1 MIGPPPI
8 PKNEDKTPKNKPTIK
23 ENIGFLKFFV
33 FIFAFFSVYTKTAP
47 VRITIIIFCTS
58 PTNASF
64 PAAFL
69 TISKTCFPAIPPTA
83 PPIASISVL
92 KSSFKSFLLLRRET
106 IVIVRTVVPL
116 KKLIWEV
123 VRGKEASITGLIRT
137 PPPIP
142 LIDPTIVATNTTIE
156 KTNIN
161 MTAPYIYL

>member
-1 MIGPPPI
+1 M
-8 PKNEDKTPKNKPTIK
+8 
-23 ENIGFLKFFV
+23 
-33 FIFAFFSVYTKTAP
+33 
-47 VRITIIIFCTS
+47 
-58 PTNASF
+58 
-64 PAAFL
+64 
-69 TISKTCFPAIPPTA
+69 
-83 PPIASISVL
+83 
-92 KSSFKSFLLLRRET
+92 
-106 IVIVRTVVPL
+106 VIVRTVVPL

>member
-1 MIGPPPI
+1 MGPPPI
-8 PKNEDKTPKNKPTIK
+8 PKNEDNTPKNKPTIK

-47 VRITIIIFCTS
+47 VNSTIMIFCTR
-58 PTNASF
+58 PTKASL
-64 PAAFL
+64 PAAFF
-69 TISKTCFPAIPPTA
+69 TTSKTCFPAIPPTA
-83 PPIASISVL
+83 PPMASIRVL
-92 KSSFKSFLLLRRET
+92 KSSFKSFLLLRSET